1 LKKFLKKKIVK
12 FILKAIVT
20 AGFTVWIILK
30 TNWAEMWMYLKEIR
44 AWHIVLYVAI
54 LVLGMIICSYRWKK
68 LAEFKG
74 IKLPLW
80 DFFKYYLTG
89 TFINNFMPSFVAGDA
104 YKAYAIASPEK
115 SYSEAGSTVV
125 MDRITGVIGLMVL
138 ALIFSLLN
146 FKFMIGNKLL
156 VILNLLIIFSLCSDV
171 IIARMK
177 KIAWLRKLVFR
188 FAPEKIINFLQEVYN
203 YGNNSK
209 ILINSISW
217 SIIFSIVGVALLNYI
232 LFWALGIKVGI
243 INYLSVIFLISIV
256 AALPISINNIGL
268 KEWAYITFFGFFGVS
283 TGAAVAISV
292 ISRFLQMA
300 VSFTAVPMYLKR
312 KK

>member
-1 LKKFLKKKIVK
+1 MKKFLKKKIVK

-20 AGFTVWIILK
+20 AFFSVWIILK
-30 TNWAEMWMYLKEIR
+30 TNWPEMWMYLKEIR
-44 AWHIVLYVAI
+44 AWHMVLYVAI
-54 LVLGMIICSYRWKK
+54 LILGMVICSYRWKK
-68 LAEFKG
+68 LAEVKG
-74 IKLPLW
+74 IRLPLW

-125 MDRITGVIGLMVL
+125 MDRITGVIGLMIL
-138 ALIFSLLN
+138 ALFFSLVN
-146 FKFMIGNKLL
+146 FKFIIGNKLL
-156 VILNLLIIFSLCSDV
+156 VILNLLIILSLCSDV
-171 IIARMK
+171 IIAKMK
-177 KIAWLRKLVFR
+177 KIMWLRKLVFR

-203 YGNNSK
+203 YSGNSK

-217 SIIFSIVGVALLNYI
+217 SIIFSIVGVAILNYI

>member
-1 LKKFLKKKIVK
+1 MKKKIVK

-20 AGFTVWIILK
+20 AVFVVWIIFK
-30 TNWAEMWMYLKEIR
+30 TNWAEMWMYLKEVR
-44 AWHIVLYVAI
+44 VWHIVLYVAI
-54 LVLGMIICSYRWKK
+54 LVLGMIICSHRWKK

-125 MDRITGVIGLMVL
+125 MDRITGVIGLMIL
-138 ALIFSLLN
+138 ALVFSLLN
-146 FKFMIGNKLL
+146 FKFMVGNKLL
-156 VILNLLIIFSLCSDV
+156 VILNLLIILSLCSDI

-188 FAPEKIINFLQEVYN
+188 FAPEKIINFLKEVYD
-203 YGNNSK
+203 YSSNSK

-217 SIIFSIVGVALLNYI
+217 SIVFSVVGVAVLNYI

-243 INYLSVIFLISIV
+243 VNYLSVIFLISII

-300 VSFTAVPMYLKR
+300 VSFTAIPMYLKR